1 MPTTQPYYG
10 CVKIIMM
17 FVVYTIIVCILLQM
31 LALSCLDSIIALDS
45 SSHQVLRFITAHGYM
60 RHLVESLVSLSDVKH
75 LKRVTVKSC

>member
-1 MPTTQPYYG
+1 MLVLYGLVNTT
-10 CVKIIMM
+10 VILAVDIL
-17 FVVYTIIVCILLQM
+17 TTIVCFLLQM

-60 RHLVESLVSLSDVKH
+60 RHLVESLVSLGDVKH